1 MSTKTNITPT
11 KKPSTIS
18 LVSIA
23 LIYSIPNNPVTNIV
37 IIGTTMLILRTFAV
51 KSGLNMDE
59 RTTDGYYWASSLKVF
74 KNCMAHPEIL
84 KNKPETVIKDF

>member
-23 LIYSIPNNPVTNIV
+23 LIYSITHNPVTNIV

-59 RTTDGYYWASSLKVF
+59 RTKVKNHIITPNVIANLIFIVKPFYITGCIFDLK
-74 KNCMAHPEIL
+74 I
-84 KNKPETVIKDF
+84 I